1 MIAHEGTQFACFL
14 QFNGIC
20 SLEGDGLA
28 CGFSHTVFGI
38 SPNPIG
44 GVKLQVAESYLLGSD
59 GMPLPEFVFYVQSKT
74 TKDAKHLDLTS
85 FDFLPSND
93 G

>member
-28 CGFSHTVFGI
+28 CGFSNTVFGI

-59 GMPLPEFVFYVQSKT
+59 GSLVVFY
-74 TKDAKHLDLTS
+74 LC
-85 FDFLPSND
+85 FLLRIVAAAFFGVVASCFRD
-93 G
+93 VFTAV